1 MALTRIHA
9 FISHTRLIRGYS
21 MPGPKLQ
28 MLIQSMGERRAY
40 RHIER
45 ILQLADHTGAC
56 IRGESAA
63 TPARRAETEL
73 LARLRDVNVWG
84 LEIEDS
90 ARRAHSGDILVRGAV
105 VSVWDSK
112 LYSGTVPR
120 AQYRKLARDVRAS
133 AAAFGVMVLH
143 GPPGD
148 LAFDEYDG
156 VPIHTCFAGTA
167 GEATCLYLTA
177 LGTPEDTERTVRNAN
192 AARIR
197 TLLERSVRTLE
208 DTIEALRLSE

>member
-1 MALTRIHA
+1 MALARIHA
-9 FISHTRLIRGYS
+9 FISPTRLMCAYS

-73 LARLRDVNVWG
+73 LARLRELNVWG

-90 ARRAHSGDILVRGAV
+90 AGRPRAGDIIVTGGV

-112 LYSGTVPR
+112 LYSRRVPR
-120 AQYRKLARDVRAS
+120 AQYRKLARDVRACGG
-133 AAAFGVMVLH
+133 AFGVLVGGEPHFELV
-143 GPPGD
+143 
-148 LAFDEYDG
+148 DG
-156 VPIHTCFAGTA
+156 VPIHVCTPGGPEEF
-167 GEATCLYLTA
+167 TCLYLTM
-177 LGTPEDTERTVRNAN
+177 LGTPEDTRHVTRTAD
-192 AARIR
+192 AAHIQN
-197 TLLERSVRTLE
+197 LLARSVDTLQRTI
-208 DTIEALRLSE
+208 DALNSQRDCTD